1 MIAHSESKVRMH
13 EKPRPMESLTIKGLG
28 LVEILPEEIP
38 IVKHIRWSA
47 HKAHVALRQGI
58 SGSYFFDPQHKI
70 VNEPINHN
78 RLAIFKEGI
87 EMALKG
93 DYFRLDELFQDKD
106 GVMIRGIIRRLIN
119 YSGNKKILT
128 NLLKSGET
136 NLSLVMSILEQDS
149 SSNSLESESKG
160 DTDVLIVSHKKPFN
174 IGKLFK
180 QAQSDDGEMH
190 EESGTKIKKKAF
202 SDAKD
207 LLQMLVFSS
216 FGPYV
221 GSAIVMNELEQT
233 EKIKTMK
240 LVDYNEC
247 IDPEKLDATFDR
259 NYKMAFLTGLISQD
273 IRKIRTITS
282 NLRSK
287 NNEIKLLYG
296 GLGPTLDPYAVAVA
310 TESSVFIGEAEGA
323 MNDVMDVMNKATEG
337 QFFIFHRGLPQ
348 GVIAQDRYIMKPHQ
362 SHKNLIEV
370 FLNVP
375 QLVNLDEYYSPQR
388 EGEGNLANRIKIE
401 EDQLPEVNL
410 FGKTFDPPEWFLNQL
425 VTSVGCPFGCPFCS
439 TGVAHGPSTRRK
451 PIKSLDMQIKS
462 SLGKGFIVLDQNFG
476 AISHGESIEGW
487 RKWMTDFFS
496 VLKMEDK
503 RVFFQT
509 DASFF
514 ERATENEELK
524 QLIQQGT
531 TGCLIGVEQP
541 IQVKGALEK
550 DPHLL
555 KDRLAKARE
564 LKTFVIATVIV
575 GMLERFTVGH
585 EGGDETLNFSTQEW
599 NNFLH
604 DLDVQVVW
612 PFPLM
617 VIPGATGVPPSDTE
631 AADPLEKYTG
641 HFTHDQKDVRQI
653 AEIMK
658 DYYSL
663 WNITSRLIKMSGY
676 RGGRVFAAGLLNATS
691 HLISK
696 VDMPIND
703 YFRKI
708 RY

>member
-1 MIAHSESKVRMH
+1 MTARSEARMH
-13 EKPRPMESLTIKGLG
+13 EKSSPIEGLVIKGLG

-38 IVKHIRWSA
+38 IAKHIRWSS
-47 HKAHVALRQGI
+47 HKAHVALRQGM

-70 VNEPINHN
+70 VNEPVNPS
-78 RLAIFKEGI
+78 RLVVFKEGI
-87 EMALKG
+87 KMAMKG
-93 DYFRLDELFQDKD
+93 DYSRLDELFQDKD
-106 GVMIRGIIRRLIN
+106 GVMVRGIVRRLIN

-128 NLLKSGET
+128 NLLKSGKE
-136 NLSLVMSILEQDS
+136 NLSLVMNILEQDS
-149 SSNSLESESKG
+149 SNNAPESESKG
-160 DTDVLIVSHKKPFN
+160 DIDVLIVSHKDSFN

-180 QAQSDDGEMH
+180 QAQSDDGELH
-190 EESGTKIKKKAF
+190 EEFGAKIKKKAF
-202 SDAKD
+202 SDVKD

-221 GSAIVMNELEQT
+221 GSAVVMNELEQT
-233 EKIKTMK
+233 KKIKTMK

-259 NYKMAFLTGLISQD
+259 DYKMAFLTGLISQD
-273 IRKIRTITS
+273 IRKIRTLTI

-323 MNDVMDVMNKATEG
+323 MNDVMDVMNSAREG
-337 QFFIFHRGLPQ
+337 QFFVFHRGLPQ
-348 GVIAQDRYIMKPHQ
+348 GVTTQDRYIMQPHQ

-370 FLNVP
+370 FLNVSP
-375 QLVNLDEYYSPQR
+375 LVNLDEHYSPQR
-388 EGEGNLANRIKIE
+388 EREGNLANRIRIE

-410 FGKTFDPPEWFLNQL
+410 FGKKFDPPEWFLNQL

-439 TGVAHGPSTRRK
+439 TGVAHGPSTRRM
-451 PIKSLDMQIKS
+451 PIESLDMQIKS

-496 VLKMEDK
+496 ILKVEDK

-514 ERATENEELK
+514 DRATEDKELK
-524 QLIQQGT
+524 RLIQQGA

-541 IQVKGALEK
+541 IQVKGAIEK
-550 DPHLL
+550 NPNLL

-585 EGGDETLNFSTQEW
+585 EGNDETLNFSTKEW
-599 NNFLH
+599 NDFLH

-617 VIPGATGVPPSDTE
+617 VIPGATGVPPSDAE
-631 AADPLEKYTG
+631 AVDPLEKYTG
-641 HFTHDQKDVRQI
+641 HLTHDQRDVRQI
-653 AEIMK
+653 SEIMK

-663 WNITSRLIKMSGY
+663 WNIASRLIRMSGY
-676 RGGRVFAAGLLNATS
+676 RGGRVFSAGLLNATS

-696 VDMPIND
+696 IDMPINE